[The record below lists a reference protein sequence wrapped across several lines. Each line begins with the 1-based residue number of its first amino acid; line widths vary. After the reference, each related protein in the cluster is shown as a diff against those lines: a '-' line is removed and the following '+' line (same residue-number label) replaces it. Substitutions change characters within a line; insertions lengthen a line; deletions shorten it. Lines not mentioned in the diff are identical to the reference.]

1 MSGRTLISILLLL
14 VAAIL
19 MAVNPLA
26 QDSSVAE
33 GTAGEKA
40 VLVLDVN
47 GAIGP
52 ATRDYILHGLE
63 QAGARKLSLLVIQL
77 DTPGGLDLA
86 MRDIIKGILS
96 SPVPVAVYVA
106 PSGARAAS
114 AGTYMIYAS
123 HIAAMAP
130 GTNLGAATPV
140 NMGGPEGGGEPPEP
154 AAPVGNGKDKA
165 RDGAEPESPAESK
178 SSMERKMINDA
189 AAYIRSLAQ
198 LRGRN
203 AEWAEEAVRT
213 AASLSADE
221 ALKLNIVDLSAQGI
235 AELVQ
240 KSHGR
245 RVTLEEGRQTVVDT
259 EGAVIEYLQMDWRLR
274 FLSVITDPNIAYM
287 LMLLGFYGLI
297 YEFLNPGMYLPGVIG
312 AICLLLALYALQVL
326 PINYAGLALLLLG
339 LAFMIAEAFS
349 PSFGVVGVGGII
361 AFTVGS
367 VILLDDE
374 GYRISIPMIAG
385 NAVISAALLIWVL
398 GMMMRVRRGAGAAL
412 QENMVGR
419 LGQAQEDFTGEGY
432 VHLEGELWRAVS
444 STPLL
449 RGQTVRVKSMEG
461 LLLHVEPIA

>member
-1 MSGRTLISILLLL
+1 MSGRSLISVFLLL
-14 VAAIL
+14 VAAAL
-19 MAVNPLA
+19 MTVNSRA
-26 QDSSVAE
+26 QNPPAAE
-33 GTAGEKA
+33 GAAGEKT
-40 VLVLDVN
+40 VLVLEVD

-52 ATRDYILHGLE
+52 ATGDYILHGLE
-63 QAGARKLSLLVIQL
+63 QAESRKASLLVIQL

-140 NMGGPEGGGEPPEP
+140 NMGGPEGGEPPAEP
-154 AAPVGNGKDKA
+154 AAPGGDGKDKA
-165 RDGAEPESPAESK
+165 PEEAKPKDPAESK

-213 AASLSADE
+213 AASLSAEE
-221 ALKLNIVDLSAQGI
+221 ALKLNIVDLSAQSV
-235 AELVQ
+235 AELVRQ
-240 KSHGR
+240 SHGR
-245 RVTLEEGRQTVVDT
+245 QVILEEGRRTTVDT
-259 EGAVIEYLQMDWRLR
+259 EGAVIDYLKMDWRLR

-349 PSFGVVGVGGII
+349 PSFGVMGVGGII

-374 GYRISIPMIAG
+374 GYRVSIPMIAG
-385 NAVISAALLIWVL
+385 NAVVSAVLLIWVL
-398 GMMMRVRRGAGAAL
+398 GMMMRVRRGAGAVL
-412 QENMVGR
+412 QEDMTGR
-419 LGQAQEDFTGEGY
+419 TGVAHEDFTGEGY
-432 VHLEGELWRAVS
+432 VHLEGELWRAVTAAPVRS
-444 STPLL
+444 
-449 RGQTVRVKSMEG
+449 GQKVRVKSREG
-461 LLLHVEPIA
+461 LLLRVEPVE